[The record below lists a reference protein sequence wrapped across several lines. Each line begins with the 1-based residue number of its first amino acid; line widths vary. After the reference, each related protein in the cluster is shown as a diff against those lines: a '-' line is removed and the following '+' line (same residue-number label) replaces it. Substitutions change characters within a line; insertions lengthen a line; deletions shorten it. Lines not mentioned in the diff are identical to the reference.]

1 MRGLYVGRFQP
12 MHLGHLKAIQYILGE
27 VDEVVIV
34 VGSTQISHELNNPFT
49 VGERISMIRRALE
62 EAGIPPNRYWIIP
75 VPDAGMHMVWVSQ
88 VVGYCPEFSV
98 AYTNEPL
105 TRRLFIEA
113 GYEVRPIPYFNRG
126 VYSATEVRRRMLND
140 ENWEELVPPAVA
152 RFIREIKGIE
162 RLKDLAKSDK
172 P

>member
-27 VDEVVIV
+27 VDEVIIV

>member
-75 VPDAGMHMVWVSQ
+75 VPDAGMHMVWVAQ

-152 RFIREIKGIE
+152 KFIKEIKGIE

>member
-75 VPDAGMHMVWVSQ
+75 VPDAGMHMVWVAQ

>member
-1 MRGLYVGRFQP
+1 LRGLYVGRFQP

-152 RFIREIKGIE
+152 RFIKEIKGIE

>member
-75 VPDAGMHMVWVSQ
+75 VPDAGMHMVWVAQ

-152 RFIREIKGIE
+152 RFIKEIKGIE

>member
-152 RFIREIKGIE
+152 RFIKEIKGIE

>member
-1 MRGLYVGRFQP
+1 

-152 RFIREIKGIE
+152 RFIKEIKGIE